1 VIKIY
6 ARGSRRAE
14 VLIHEAIGEDWF
26 GNGLTSKRFVQ
37 ELNDLGEV
45 DEILVRIN
53 SPGGAVFDGV
63 AIYNALKEHPARIDV
78 LVEGL
83 AASIAS
89 VIARKASPMSTP
101 RPRTTRPHR
110 PCAPIIAQRSMRGA
124 LDSMHLAA
132 SRRTPVPLRR
142 IDR

>member
-1 VIKIY
+1 MIKIY

-26 GNGLTSKRFVQ
+26 GNGLTSKRFVE

-78 LVEGL
+78 LVEG
-83 AASIAS
+83 
-89 VIARKASPMSTP
+89 
-101 RPRTTRPHR
+101 
-110 PCAPIIAQRSMRGA
+110 
-124 LDSMHLAA
+124 
-132 SRRTPVPLRR
+132 
-142 IDR
+142 